1 MAGLTDL
8 IAEIGDEN
16 IEFQQLSQCM
26 TKFKSNK
33 THGDCE
39 VTFAT
44 GRDKIDSGKEAVVI
58 WVDKE
63 LFYSSLANVKAR
75 DI

>member
-8 IAEIGDEN
+8 IAEIGDDN

-26 TKFKSNK
+26 LGFKSSK
-33 THGDCE
+33 KHGDCE
-39 VTFAT
+39 VRFAT

-58 WVDKE
+58 WVDKDV
-63 LFYSSLANVKAR
+63 FHSALAKVNT
-75 DI
+75 